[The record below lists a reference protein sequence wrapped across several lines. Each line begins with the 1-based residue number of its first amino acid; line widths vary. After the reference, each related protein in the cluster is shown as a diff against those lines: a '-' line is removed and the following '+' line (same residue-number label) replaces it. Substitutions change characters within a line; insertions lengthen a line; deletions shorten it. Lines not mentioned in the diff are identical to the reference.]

1 MTTSTATS
9 PAEFLPIGAPSS
21 PSASAAPVLYREF
34 STSRPLPL
42 PHTISL
48 DSLVSEFESDS
59 EMAKHMV
66 KARRDIA
73 ATLYAD
79 EPETLSALRLAAGLS
94 QAQLAAR
101 ADTTQPYIARIE
113 RGQTD
118 PGTDIIARIA
128 QALGADEAH
137 TFRAIRNQ
145 LASRGQQA

>member
-9 PAEFLPIGAPSS
+9 PVESLPIGAPSS
-21 PSASAAPVLYREF
+21 PSAAPVLYREF

-101 ADTTQPYIARIE
+101 ADTTQPYIARVE

-118 PGTDIIARIA
+118 PGTDMRARSA

-145 LASRGQQA
+145 LASRGQQ